1 MESYIVKVLAT
12 EYLTHNVKRFVT
24 EKPAGYSYT
33 PGQATDVSINRP
45 ELESELRPF
54 TFTSPINADYLEFI
68 IKIYKGHDGVTEKLA
83 DVVPGDELII
93 HEVFG
98 AIQYKGPGVF
108 IAGGAGITPF
118 IAILRQLGA
127 TGAHPN
133 NTLLFA
139 NHTTADIILKDELKA
154 FLGDRDI
161 DIIRYPLPGEEQKI
175 LDKKLIAACAG
186 DHATYYYICGPD
198 QFTADMIGMLH
209 ELNVDDQFIVFEQ

>member
-1 MESYIVKVLAT
+1 MESHIVKVLAT

-33 PGQATDVSINRP
+33 PGQATDVAINRP
-45 ELESELRPF
+45 GLESELRPF
-54 TFTSPINADYLEFI
+54 TFTSPVNAGYLEFI
-68 IKIYKGHDGVTEKLA
+68 IKIYKGHNGVTEKLA
-83 DVVPGDELII
+83 DIVPGDELII

-98 AIQYKGPGVF
+98 AIRYKGPGVF

-118 IAILRQLGA
+118 IAIFRQLGA

-139 NHTTADIILKDELKA
+139 NHTTTDIILKDELKT

-175 LDKKLIAACAG
+175 LDKKLIAASAG

-209 ELNVDDQFIVFEQ
+209 ELNVADQFIVFEQ

>member
-12 EYLTHNVKRFVT
+12 EYLTHNVKRVVT
-24 EKPAGYSYT
+24 EKPAGYHYT

-45 ELESELRPF
+45 GLESELRPF
-54 TFTSPINADYLEFI
+54 TFTSPVKADYLEFI
-68 IKIYKGHDGVTEKLA
+68 IKIYKGHNGVTEKLA
-83 DVVPGDELII
+83 DVVPGDELIL

-118 IAILRQLGA
+118 IAIFRQLGA

-139 NHTTADIILKDELKA
+139 NHTTADIILKDELKT

-161 DIIRYPLPGEEQKI
+161 DIIRYPLQGEEKKI
-175 LDKKLIAACAG
+175 LDKMLITTCAG

-198 QFTADMIGMLH
+198 QFTTDMIGMLH